1 MTEIEGTELIDTTE
15 NKPKLEQEVEEIE
28 PEELQNKKM
37 VITPKNVSKLT
48 DDEKSYLINLYK
60 NGGEDEHFKVNFYKN
75 GNSKIV
81 KKKQPPQRMS
91 SKFIDQTENNRKTVM
106 TTEQLL
112 MEHVIDLEA
121 RFATLHQKHRKLK
134 KYYKNLQEDLYVDD
148 NDDVVERIPV
158 QNNIETPVM
167 ERETTYEEPEPE
179 PEQQTVP
186 TTYINRIRRQPKG
199 YRKMMS
205 SMY

>member
-28 PEELQNKKM
+28 PELQNKKI

-91 SKFIDQTENNRKTVM
+91 SKFIDQNDNNRKTVM

-158 QNNIETPVM
+158 QNNIESSGNMKTAFETLVM
-167 ERETTYEEPEPE
+167 ERETTDKEPETE
-179 PEQQTVP
+179 PEQQTVLN
-186 TTYINRIRRQPKG
+186 TYINRIRR
-199 YRKMMS
+199 
-205 SMY
+205 

>member
-28 PEELQNKKM
+28 PELQNKKI

-91 SKFIDQTENNRKTVM
+91 SKFIDQNDNNRKTVM

-148 NDDVVERIPV
+148 NDDVVERIPE

>member
-1 MTEIEGTELIDTTE
+1 MTEIKGTELIDTTE

-28 PEELQNKKM
+28 PELQNKKI

-91 SKFIDQTENNRKTVM
+91 SKFIDQNDNNRKTVM

-148 NDDVVERIPV
+148 NDDVVERIPN
-158 QNNIETPVM
+158 QNIESPVM
-167 ERETTYEEPEPE
+167 ESETVNEEPEPE

-186 TTYINRIRRQPKG
+186 NTYINRIRRQPKG

>member
-28 PEELQNKKM
+28 PEELQNKKI

-148 NDDVVERIPV
+148 NDDVVERIPE

>member
-28 PEELQNKKM
+28 PELQNKKI

-91 SKFIDQTENNRKTVM
+91 SKFIDQNDNNRKTVM

-186 TTYINRIRRQPKG
+186 NTYINRIRRQPKG

>member
-28 PEELQNKKM
+28 PELQNKKI

-91 SKFIDQTENNRKTVM
+91 SKFIDQNDNNRKTVM

-167 ERETTYEEPEPE
+167 ERETTDKEPEPE

-186 TTYINRIRRQPKG
+186 NTYINRIRRQPKG

>member
-148 NDDVVERIPV
+148 NDDVVERIPN
-158 QNNIETPVM
+158 QNIESPVM
-167 ERETTYEEPEPE
+167 ESETVNEEPEPE

-186 TTYINRIRRQPKG
+186 NTYINRIRRQPKG

>member
-28 PEELQNKKM
+28 PELQNKKI

-91 SKFIDQTENNRKTVM
+91 SKFIDQNENNRKTVM

-148 NDDVVERIPV
+148 NDDVVERIPN
-158 QNNIETPVM
+158 QNIESPVM
-167 ERETTYEEPEPE
+167 ESETVNEEPEPE